1 MNKMIGNFFHEKY
14 WVFFLNHCMSLS
26 FQYIEK
32 DEFAQICY
40 IYNSGLK
47 NVFINKFP
55 LKLYIK
61 MTSDRNSKLL
71 DFLGVRQSQT
81 PIAL

>member
-1 MNKMIGNFFHEKY
+1 
-14 WVFFLNHCMSLS
+14 MSLS
-26 FQYIEK
+26 FQNIEK

-61 MTSDRNSKLL
+61 MTSDRNS
-71 DFLGVRQSQT
+71 
-81 PIAL
+81 

>member
-1 MNKMIGNFFHEKY
+1 
-14 WVFFLNHCMSLS
+14 MSLS
-26 FQYIEK
+26 FQNIEK
-32 DEFAQICY
+32 DEF
-40 IYNSGLK
+40 GLK

>member
-1 MNKMIGNFFHEKY
+1 MNKVIGNFFHEKY
-14 WVFFLNHCMSLS
+14 WGFFNHCMSLS
-26 FQYIEK
+26 FQNIEK

>member
-1 MNKMIGNFFHEKY
+1 MNKMIGSFF
-14 WVFFLNHCMSLS
+14 FNHCMSLS
-26 FQYIEK
+26 FQNIEK

>member
-1 MNKMIGNFFHEKY
+1 MKNIGFFFKSLYE
-14 WVFFLNHCMSLS
+14 LS
-26 FQYIEK
+26 FQNIEK

>member
-1 MNKMIGNFFHEKY
+1 MKNIGFFFKSLYE
-14 WVFFLNHCMSLS
+14 LS
-26 FQYIEK
+26 FQNIEK

-61 MTSDRNSKLL
+61 MTSDRNSKLSR
-71 DFLGVRQSQT
+71 FSWC
-81 PIAL
+81 

>member
-1 MNKMIGNFFHEKY
+1 MKNIG
-14 WVFFLNHCMSLS
+14 VFFNHCMSLS
-26 FQYIEK
+26 FQNIEK
-32 DEFAQICY
+32 DVFAQICY

-47 NVFINKFP
+47 NVFINKLP
-55 LKLYIK
+55 LKLYYIK